1 MRTKI
6 VKEKHYSIV
15 NTKRAIYAT
24 ICLAFLMTSCAKE
37 IIDSKR
43 SISVKG
49 TTCQIPDNFNWEL
62 DGLMPTPAGH
72 TIYKPWAAGVSGSIC
87 STYGSDV
94 WSDYKAADGWVLLF
108 NSFSQNTYVSH
119 PYFVLYNRYRGLLRI
134 YQYNDNPDITFSSK
148 ILSGISWAGNGNGN
162 NKTLSFVGQSIVDLT
177 KSPVKYSAF
186 EPAPSD
192 GLQQPVAPDKWYMLQ
207 YEIAY
212 DPAITATT
220 SSTPPM
226 LSYYLSYYNV
236 TDVDLGGTI
245 KGTITSQIGSSTL
258 DQTLSSALTG
268 TLKPIG
274 QIGLTALG
282 ADFFSENKL
291 GLATGVYDAIKTGLT
306 SALKTS
312 VSSLPGTI
320 INLASAILGGNSSA
334 QTIKLDLNATLSLK
348 GTLTNSG
355 NLIPSNSLPMPGSIS
370 GSGSNII
377 GYIPLNNIKLGV
389 LNLSNT
395 PTIIRN
401 WEDLTY
407 WEWNPDTQSNQPI
420 WDVRTRYT
428 IDMNSFHIDWNPD
441 VTSVATIQNIK
452 YEVVMSAD
460 GPGYTDEGRYETLS
474 GLGDAW
480 TGVDSLYVINR
491 SNWNSFGG
499 VRISFN
505 VVPNNGAPTS
515 TIVKTFFANVVDS
528 N

>member
-1 MRTKI
+1 
-6 VKEKHYSIV
+6 
-15 NTKRAIYAT
+15 
-24 ICLAFLMTSCAKE
+24 
-37 IIDSKR
+37 
-43 SISVKG
+43 
-49 TTCQIPDNFNWEL
+49 
-62 DGLMPTPAGH
+62 
-72 TIYKPWAAGVSGSIC
+72 
-87 STYGSDV
+87 
-94 WSDYKAADGWVLLF
+94 
-108 NSFSQNTYVSH
+108 
-119 PYFVLYNRYRGLLRI
+119 
-134 YQYNDNPDITFSSK
+134 
-148 ILSGISWAGNGNGN
+148 
-162 NKTLSFVGQSIVDLT
+162 
-177 KSPVKYSAF
+177 
-186 EPAPSD
+186 
-192 GLQQPVAPDKWYMLQ
+192 
-207 YEIAY
+207 
-212 DPAITATT
+212 
-220 SSTPPM
+220 
-226 LSYYLSYYNV
+226 
-236 TDVDLGGTI
+236 
-245 KGTITSQIGSSTL
+245 
-258 DQTLSSALTG
+258 
-268 TLKPIG
+268 
-274 QIGLTALG
+274 
-282 ADFFSENKL
+282 
-291 GLATGVYDAIKTGLT
+291 
-306 SALKTS
+306 
-312 VSSLPGTI
+312 
-320 INLASAILGGNSSA
+320 
-334 QTIKLDLNATLSLK
+334 
-348 GTLTNSG
+348 
-355 NLIPSNSLPMPGSIS
+355 MPGSIS